1 MVDDAQVNQ
10 AKFWKK
16 IQKLTRGRI
25 DILRAMEIAMAEERN
40 SEFKAALERVYA
52 EIREG
57 SELSKAMEA
66 AADHFSYSVR
76 ELIRSAEKTGAWDD
90 ILPLIAEGLEDNTFD

>member
-1 MVDDAQVNQ
+1 MPSGAQLDQ
-10 AKFWKK
+10 ARFWKK

-25 DILRAMEIAMAEERN
+25 DILRAMEIVVAEEGN
-40 SEFKAALERVYA
+40 PEFKAALERVYS

-57 SELSKAMEA
+57 REFSTAMEA

-76 ELIRSAEKTGAWDD
+76 ELVRSAEKTGAWDE
-90 ILPLIAEGLEDNTFD
+90 ILPLIAEGLEDDTFG